1 MINPDRWLQRGAE
14 EQMDAEDER
23 EKALDR
29 QHAYILDCIKSGD
42 PIAYNGRSLGI
53 DNCDFHERIAVV
65 QKQLM
70 FAIASGCDQEVL
82 KIVNQCFDDEV
93 DSLVDLTL

>member
-1 MINPDRWLQRGAE
+1 MNPDRWLQRGAE

-23 EKALDR
+23 EEALDKQR
-29 QHAYILDCIKSGD
+29 AYIIDCIKSGD
-42 PIAYNGRSLGI
+42 SITYYGRSLGI

-70 FAIASGCDQEVL
+70 FAIASGCDQEIL
-82 KIVNQCFDDEV
+82 KIVNRCFDDEV